1 MNVEIMTMV
10 LKTTEETDV
19 IGTQKIP
26 IMTLVELTMIEI
38 LKQNKCAVHVVEE
51 IIVQYMLVCPDM
63 DLFLIVRLLTC

>member
-1 MNVEIMTMV
+1 MV

-63 DLFLIVRLLTC
+63 DLLLIVRLLTC